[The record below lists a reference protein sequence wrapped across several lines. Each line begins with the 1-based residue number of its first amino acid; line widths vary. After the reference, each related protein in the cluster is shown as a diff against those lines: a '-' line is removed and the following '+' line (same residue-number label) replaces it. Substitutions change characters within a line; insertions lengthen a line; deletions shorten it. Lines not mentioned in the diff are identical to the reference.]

1 MTKQTQFQKEI
12 NQLVKRNTL
21 EDEEEVNEKIEVTNL
36 SDIEEVAQLT
46 RQNYDALSKKLIYLV
61 GLLNEQAEKYLV
73 NLSEEQHEHY
83 AKAFLEQ
90 KSQK

>member
-61 GLLNEQAEKYLV
+61 GLLNE
-73 NLSEEQHEHY
+73 
-83 AKAFLEQ
+83 
-90 KSQK
+90 